1 MNKKRSLVTLI
12 MGVGF
17 LVSNLWNY
25 LDRPSDYFY
34 FVLSFVFLM
43 IIIGSIFELKKIT
56 NKKFFLILMFI
67 LFSVMWILSFII
79 PFSPSI
85 EIIFIYNGL
94 ATLFISILI
103 VLLFK
108 EWDNY

>member
-43 IIIGSIFELKKIT
+43 CIIGSIFELKKLPIRI
-56 NKKFFLILMFI
+56 FFDSNVYTF
-67 LFSVMWILSFII
+67 FSNVDFEFHYTFLS
-79 PFSPSI
+79 
-85 EIIFIYNGL
+85 
-94 ATLFISILI
+94 
-103 VLLFK
+103 
-108 EWDNY
+108 